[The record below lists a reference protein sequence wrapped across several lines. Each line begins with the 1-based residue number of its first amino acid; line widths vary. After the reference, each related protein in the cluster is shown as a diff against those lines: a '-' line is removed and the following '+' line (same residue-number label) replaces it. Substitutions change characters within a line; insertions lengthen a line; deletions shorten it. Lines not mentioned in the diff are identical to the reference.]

1 MAACEKGLLIEQV
14 RFASAPH
21 GNARQSLG
29 FLWQKFIRS
38 PDWLWL
44 TRLERS
50 RHINPDTTKNR
61 PVNQAVISEQVD
73 IVHLAGYGLIKVFK
87 KVRTENDIEHWATND
102 LKMTDLMRFKYAE
115 ISWMIE
121 MFISLRQLIFMQLR
135 NS

>member
-1 MAACEKGLLIEQV
+1 M
-14 RFASAPH
+14 
-21 GNARQSLG
+21 
-29 FLWQKFIRS
+29 
-38 PDWLWL
+38 
-44 TRLERS
+44 
-50 RHINPDTTKNR
+50 
-61 PVNQAVISEQVD
+61 
-73 IVHLAGYGLIKVFK
+73 HLAGYGLIKVFK